1 MNLYKDYSLF
11 LIGFQK
17 LYHEAAA
24 AVKLFSSRMR
34 RFFRPVLPLQK
45 NEILRLGA

>member
-17 LYHEAAA
+17 LYHEARGG
-24 AVKLFSSRMR
+24 VKDFLKRKFDGGR
-34 RFFRPVLPLQK
+34 RF
-45 NEILRLGA
+45 G